1 MLHGQGLNDQWE
13 HRMSQI
19 RHMALF
25 WLHNPDSV
33 ADRTSLAEGLE
44 TLRGIEQVREL
55 HIGMP
60 APTEARDVVDHSYHL
75 SESMTFD
82 SVADQA
88 IYQTHPIHQ
97 AFIARCGHLWERVLV
112 YDIADFA

>member
-1 MLHGQGLNDQWE
+1 MTSYG
-13 HRMSQI
+13 QI

-25 WLHNPDSV
+25 WLKNPNS
-33 ADRTSLAEGLE
+33 AEDRDMLAEGLE
-44 TLRGIEQVREL
+44 TLRGIELVKSL

-60 APTEARDVVDHSYHL
+60 APTETRVVVDHSHSV

-82 SVADQA
+82 CIADQA
-88 IYQTHPIHQ
+88 AYQTHPTHQ
-97 AFIARCGHLWERVLV
+97 AFIARCGHLWGRVLV

>member
-1 MLHGQGLNDQWE
+1 
-13 HRMSQI
+13 MSGNEQI

-25 WLHNPDSV
+25 WLKRANS
-33 ADRTSLAEGLE
+33 AEDRAMLAEGLE
-44 TLRGIEQVREL
+44 TLRAIPQVRDL

-60 APTEARDVVDHSYHL
+60 AATEARDVVDHSYSV
-75 SESMTFD
+75 SESMTFE

-88 IYQTHPIHQ
+88 TYQVHPIHQ

-112 YDIADFA
+112 YDITDYV

>member
-1 MLHGQGLNDQWE
+1 MSDQG
-13 HRMSQI
+13 QI

-25 WLHNPDSV
+25 WLNRFDSA
-33 ADRTSLAEGLE
+33 ADRAMLAEGLE
-44 TLRGIEQVREL
+44 TLRAIPQVKTL

-60 APTEARDVVDHSYHL
+60 ASTEDRDVVDHSYDL

-82 SVADQA
+82 SLADQSA
-88 IYQTHPIHQ
+88 YQTHPIHQ
-97 AFIARCGHLWERVLV
+97 AFIAKCGHLWSRVLV